1 MPIRTGKEF
10 LDSLH
15 DDRQIFMD
23 GERVRDVTTD
33 PRCAGAARTLAE
45 LFDMQQDRRSPGR

>member
-10 LDSLH
+10 LDSLR

-23 GERVRDVTTD
+23 GERIGDVTTD
-33 PRCAGAARTLAE
+33 PRCAGAAQTLASSTCSTT
-45 LFDMQQDRRSPGR
+45 RRSPDR